1 MKLKRKN
8 NDKIIEGLSKDN
20 DEFYIQHKQG
30 TNVYTLRKEN

>member
-1 MKLKRKN
+1 M
-8 NDKIIEGLSKDN
+8 DEIIEGLPKDN